1 MSFYAQRM
9 QAARDAA
16 IKDEGSGFNRSFR
29 LPPRVARDET
39 LAQKIARLEGNAAY
53 WNSIASDPR
62 EHPVRRRFAAAQVE
76 SIDAD
81 LAWMRNGV
89 VL

>member
-1 MSFYAQRM
+1 MSFHADR
-9 QAARDAA
+9 ARSLRDADV
-16 IKDEGSGFNRSFR
+16 KTLESGFNASFR
-29 LPPRVARDET
+29 VPPRVPREET
-39 LAQKIARLEGNAAY
+39 LAQKIARLEGNAAF
-53 WNSIASDPR
+53 WNAIASSPR
-62 EHPVRRRFAAAQVE
+62 EHPIRRRFAAAQVE